1 MLFAYSVCSPTVADR
16 VVGTISVSSRHGV
29 CCVADPRQAEEH
41 AMKKAVDRY
50 VLSFESESVR
60 NKQKRH
66 HWMICL
72 AKRPDELVSWGHAST
87 HELAD
92 SEAQNELQDLLSG
105 LTQGGQQTFF
115 GARPDCR

>member
-1 MLFAYSVCSPTVADR
+1 MEPVPMARSAYHQD
-16 VVGTISVSSRHGV
+16 IGV
-29 CCVADPRQAEEH
+29 YCVADPRQAEEH

-72 AKRPDELVSWGHAST
+72 AKRPDELVSWGHAPT
-87 HELAD
+87 HERAE
-92 SEAQNELQDLLSG
+92 SKARNELQDLLSG
-105 LTQGGQQTFF
+105 LTQGGHVSQQHHAVPP
-115 GARPDCR
+115 ARS